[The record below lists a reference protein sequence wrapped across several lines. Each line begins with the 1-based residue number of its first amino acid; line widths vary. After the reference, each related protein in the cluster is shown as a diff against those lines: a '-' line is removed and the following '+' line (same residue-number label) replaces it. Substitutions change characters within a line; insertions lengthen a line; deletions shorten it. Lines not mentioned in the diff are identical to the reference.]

1 MGEWGGKGGCKLCC
15 DLSPLRPPF
24 SLLSFLC
31 SFSPFLHPPPCS
43 EGITSM
49 TVAKKRAFFDDRWT
63 QNRIVT
69 SMDWSGHV
77 SRVLVSLEC
86 LPGILSSQMSTSL
99 LLLLFPLF
107 LPLLLLFLLLWV
119 FINFPPLP
127 PVPYYKTILNNL
139 TLQCAYMEICVFT
152 RG

>member
-1 MGEWGGKGGCKLCC
+1 MEREEERVCEWGGRGDVNYVANGHLFR
-15 DLSPLRPPF
+15 PRPPF

-86 LPGILSSQMSTSL
+86 LPGILSL
-99 LLLLFPLF
+99 
-107 LPLLLLFLLLWV
+107 
-119 FINFPPLP
+119 
-127 PVPYYKTILNNL
+127 
-139 TLQCAYMEICVFT
+139 
-152 RG
+152 